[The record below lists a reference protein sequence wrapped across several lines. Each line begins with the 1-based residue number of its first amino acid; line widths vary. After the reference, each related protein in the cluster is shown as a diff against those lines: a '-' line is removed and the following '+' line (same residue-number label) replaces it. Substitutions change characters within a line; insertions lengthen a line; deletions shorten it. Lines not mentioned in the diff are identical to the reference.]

1 LVIEIDHGFGYR
13 TIYAHLSKA
22 MVKKG
27 EKIKRGQ
34 TIAKSGNSGLST
46 GPHLHLGIW
55 TADTARGGRS
65 VDPSIL
71 FGEWTNP
78 SEFNQVVI
86 PVKKLEAENTNIT
99 NENEMLQQKMNAAIE
114 QLKNNHPDYYDNW
127 GRAIG
132 NTDMAKQGKEDI
144 IWIQEMTDQMM
155 GDFNAYKANN
165 PEFHLKNEDQLTQW
179 VKDWGINRLR
189 ENGVTVY
196 TQDQVDSLL
205 AGKTVENQ
213 KLVESNIQD
222 VINNYETTEPTP
234 PILIS
239 QDNQAH
245 PNYVDDIIKPK
256 IKSVTD
262 DLLTTT
268 EKNIENLSGVKLEAS
283 QLSSIKAFALDR
295 LQSFTSTRFFSAGV
309 GSWAIQT
316 FGPDETTNIVA
327 IFIIILLYIVTE
339 TIVRIMKNWKK

>member
-1 LVIEIDHGFGYR
+1 
-13 TIYAHLSKA
+13 
-22 MVKKG
+22 
-27 EKIKRGQ
+27 
-34 TIAKSGNSGLST
+34 
-46 GPHLHLGIW
+46 
-55 TADTARGGRS
+55 
-65 VDPSIL
+65 
-71 FGEWTNP
+71 
-78 SEFNQVVI
+78 
-86 PVKKLEAENTNIT
+86 
-99 NENEMLQQKMNAAIE
+99 
-114 QLKNNHPDYYDNW
+114 
-127 GRAIG
+127 
-132 NTDMAKQGKEDI
+132 MAKQGKEDI

-283 QLSSIKAFALDR
+283 KLSSIKAFALDR
-295 LQSFTSTRFFSAGV
+295 LQSFTSTRFFSAGI
-309 GSWAIQT
+309 GSWVIQT
-316 FGPDETTNIVA
+316 FGPDETTNIMA
-327 IFIIILLYIVTE
+327 IFIIVLLYIVTE